1 MIKRLLNSRFVRN
14 VLLVATG
21 TAGAQAITMAFSP
34 IITRLYGPEAYGLL
48 GTFSAVL
55 SIAMPIAA
63 LTYPI
68 AIVLPKRDD
77 DARGIAK
84 LSVLLALFI
93 CLIVATVLL
102 VGGQPIARLLDLE
115 AISAFLLLIPF
126 AMFLNVLQQI
136 MQQWL
141 IRKKQFK
148 VSARIAISQSL
159 ILNISK
165 TGVGFVHPAGA
176 SLIILATLGNAL
188 YATQLWLGA
197 RRWTSPKDYI
207 HKPEHRLPK
216 SKAVAAQHRDFPL
229 FRTPQVTINAFAQG
243 LPVLMLASFFGSS
256 IAGFYT
262 LSRSVMAAP
271 AHLLGS
277 SVGNV
282 FYAQIAEAVNAGKDP
297 RSYLNKATF
306 GALAV
311 AIIPFGIIMIWGSPL
326 FAFIFGE
333 QWHTAG
339 TYAQWVALWLLFSL
353 AARPVIATIPVLDM
367 QGWFLMMEIVFTSL
381 RVAALALGAWVFKDP
396 LYAVAGYTI
405 MSALFYI
412 SLYVMVIVRANKRGD
427 LAAENTEEL
436 DTEE

>member
-1 MIKRLLNSRFVRN
+1 MCQKDNDNTKKNGTRKKYKKNQRQKTVTCLAHRCNWKSNRCATIRESMIKRLLNSRFVRN

-84 LSVLLALFI
+84 LSVLLALLI
-93 CLIVATVLL
+93 CLVVATVLL
-102 VGGQPIARLLDLE
+102 LGGQPIARLLDLE

-159 ILNISK
+159 ILNVTK

-188 YATQLWLGA
+188 YATQLWLGRA
-197 RRWTSPKDYI
+197 AGPHRKTIFINPITACLGPNSWPCSIVISPCSDPRKS
-207 HKPEHRLPK
+207 PLTPLPK
-216 SKAVAAQHRDFPL
+216 ACPC
-229 FRTPQVTINAFAQG
+229 
-243 LPVLMLASFFGSS
+243 
-256 IAGFYT
+256 
-262 LSRSVMAAP
+262 
-271 AHLLGS
+271 
-277 SVGNV
+277 
-282 FYAQIAEAVNAGKDP
+282 
-297 RSYLNKATF
+297 
-306 GALAV
+306 
-311 AIIPFGIIMIWGSPL
+311 
-326 FAFIFGE
+326 
-333 QWHTAG
+333 
-339 TYAQWVALWLLFSL
+339 
-353 AARPVIATIPVLDM
+353 
-367 QGWFLMMEIVFTSL
+367 
-381 RVAALALGAWVFKDP
+381 
-396 LYAVAGYTI
+396 
-405 MSALFYI
+405 
-412 SLYVMVIVRANKRGD
+412 
-427 LAAENTEEL
+427 
-436 DTEE
+436 